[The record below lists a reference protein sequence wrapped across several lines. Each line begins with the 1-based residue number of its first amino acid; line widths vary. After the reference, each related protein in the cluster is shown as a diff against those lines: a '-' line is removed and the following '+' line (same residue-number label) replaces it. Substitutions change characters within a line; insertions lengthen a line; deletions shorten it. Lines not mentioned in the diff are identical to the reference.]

1 MTHRS
6 TELQRMRS
14 YDVSGEI
21 VAAQHEIAYLMFAY
35 FRFLRILLVLEHLNN
50 NSCLFVLEILSLSLV
65 SNGKTLRD
73 WRGFDD
79 RVVSTQTFNNFRKM

>member
-35 FRFLRILLVLEHLNN
+35 SRFLRILLVGHLNN

-79 RVVSTQTFNNFRKM
+79 KVVSTQTFNNFRKM